1 MQNITFNLVKIS
13 LVLLCMSMFSVVALS
28 QRIITGTVYDDETGE
43 TLIGAT
49 IVDKANTSLGTTT
62 DFDGNFSIN
71 IDENTKVL
79 TVSYVGYNSFEVV
92 ITAASNYTV
101 RLSEG
106 RVLEEVVVIGYGTV
120 KREDVTGS
128 IQTVSSEDF
137 NKGAITSPQQ
147 LLAGKVPGVSITS
160 GGGPD
165 DGAAIR
171 IRGES
176 SLSAS
181 NDPLIV
187 IDGIPVDNGGISGN
201 RNPLNIINPNDIESM
216 TVLKDA
222 SATAIYG
229 SRAAGG
235 VILITTKKG
244 QGHAPLSV
252 TYNGNVSFGNTANRV
267 DVLTPDEYRAVLLE
281 LFPERDTLLGSA
293 NTDWQDE
300 IYRTTV
306 GTDHNVNVSGGVKGL
321 PYRLSVGY
329 TDMKGLLKSDQ
340 FKRYTGSLNLSP
352 SFFDNTLQVNAGIK
366 AMLSD
371 NKFADR
377 GAIGAAL
384 NYDPTRPI
392 YDENSPFLGGYSG
405 WYTPAGVPVGLSPTN
420 PLSLLDRNLRAD
432 NSSVQR
438 YIANASVDYRF
449 PFLKQLRANLNLGY
463 DHSFGEG
470 TTVIPGNNSVAYS
483 YDAVNGGGHY
493 NEYDHK
499 RTNSVL
505 EFYLNYKNDFGDHAV
520 DIMGGYSWQK
530 FYDISNSFR
539 SDAAGTEG
547 NTTIV
552 KDAASELYLLSLFG
566 RANYGYKNFLLTV
579 TLRGDATSRFAPENR
594 WGLFPAVAAGYKLV
608 ENSGKYLNSLKIRA
622 GWGITGQQEIGSRY
636 EYMPRYSLSLENAQY
651 QFGNNFLNTYR
662 PNGYDRNIKWEE
674 TTTYNL
680 GFDFS
685 IINSTLW
692 GSLDLYQRNTKDLL
706 NFISVPAGTN
716 LTNKINT
723 NIGDMLNRGVELGI
737 FAAPIKGDN
746 FRWDIGMN
754 IAYNY
759 NEITKLTST
768 DDPDYIGEPTGGIG
782 GGIGNNIQIHTV
794 GFSPYSFYVYEQAY
808 DENGNIIPGQFV
820 DRNDDGIID
829 DLDKYRLK
837 RAAPLYIL
845 GITSGITFRN
855 FDFSFAG
862 RANFG
867 NYVYNNVAT
876 EYGYTKAM
884 VHPNS
889 FLTNIHSS
897 GVDNGIENQ
906 ADATFSDHFV
916 ENGSFFRMDHITLG
930 YTLENKI
937 GKAIRIYATLQ
948 NAFVITKYSG
958 LDPEVFGGIDGNVY
972 PRPRTLVFGLS
983 ATF

>member
-13 LVLLCMSMFSVVALS
+13 LVLLCMNLFSLVAFS
-28 QRIITGTVYDDETGE
+28 QRTITGTVYDDETGE

-49 IVDKANTSLGTTT
+49 IVDKANASLGATT
-62 DFDGNFSIN
+62 DFDGNFSLRIG
-71 IDENTKVL
+71 ENTRIL
-79 TVSYVGYNSFEVV
+79 TVSYVGYNNYDIVLTS
-92 ITAASNYTV
+92 SNEYII
-101 RLSEG
+101 RLRQG
-106 RVLEEVVVIGYGTV
+106 RVLDEVVVIGYGTV

-147 LLAGKVPGVSITS
+147 LLAGKVPGVSITT

-244 QGHAPLSV
+244 QSYAPLSV
-252 TYNGNVSFGNTANRV
+252 TYNGNVSFGSTANRV
-267 DVLTPDEYRAVLLE
+267 DVLTPEEYRAVLLD
-281 LFPERDTLLGSA
+281 LFPGRDTLLGNA
-293 NTDWQDE
+293 DTDWQDE
-300 IYRTTV
+300 IYRTAV
-306 GTDHNVNVSGGVKGL
+306 GTDHNVNISGGIKGL
-321 PYRLSVGY
+321 PYRMSLGY
-329 TDMKGLLKSDQ
+329 TNMDGLLLNDN
-340 FKRYTGSLNLSP
+340 FKRYTGSINITP

-371 NKFADR
+371 NQFAER

-384 NYDPTRPI
+384 SYDPTRPV
-392 YDENSPFLGGYSG
+392 YDSDSPFLGGYSG
-405 WYTPAGVPVGLSPTN
+405 WYTSAGAPLGLAPMN
-420 PLSLLDRNLRAD
+420 PLSLLDRNLRQD
-432 NSSVQR
+432 NSTVKR
-438 YIANASVDYRF
+438 YIANASIDYRL
-449 PFLKQLRANLNLGY
+449 PFLRQLRANLNLGY
-463 DHSFGEG
+463 DYSYGDG
-470 TTVIPGNNSVAYS
+470 STVIPGNNTVAFS

-493 NEYDHK
+493 NKYDHT

-505 EFYLNYKNDFGDHAV
+505 EFYLNYKNNFGEHNIDV
-520 DIMGGYSWQK
+520 MGGYSWQR
-530 FYDISNSFR
+530 FYDLSNSFR
-539 SDAAGTEG
+539 SDAARTEG
-547 NTTIV
+547 NTIEV

-594 WGLFPAVAAGYKLV
+594 WGLFPAVAAGYKLI
-608 ENSGKYLNSLKIRA
+608 ENNGNYFNNLKMRA

-651 QFGNNFLNTYR
+651 QFGNTFINTYR

-685 IINSTLW
+685 IIKSTLW
-692 GSLDLYQRNTKDLL
+692 GTIDLYQRNTKDLL

-723 NIGDMLNRGVELGI
+723 NIGDMVNRGIELGL
-737 FAAPIKGDN
+737 FAVPVKGN
-746 FRWDIGMN
+746 NLRWDIGMN

-768 DDPDYIGEPTGGIG
+768 DDPEYIGELTGGIG

-794 GFSPYSFYVYEQAY
+794 GYSPYAFYVYEQVY
-808 DENGNIIPGQFV
+808 DENGKIIPGEFV
-820 DRNDDGIID
+820 DRNNDGVID
-829 DLDKYRLK
+829 EKDRYRLK
-837 RAAPLYIL
+837 RAAPLCIL
-845 GITSGITFRN
+845 GITSGITYKN
-855 FDFSFAG
+855 IDFSFAG

-876 EYGYTKAM
+876 EYGYTNSM

-889 FLTNIHSS
+889 FLTNIHRS
-897 GVDNGIENQ
+897 GIDNGIANQ

-916 ENGSFFRMDHITLG
+916 ENASFFRMDHITLG

-937 GKAIRIYATLQ
+937 GKAVRFYSTLQ

-972 PRPRTLVFGLS
+972 PRPRTLVFGVS
-983 ATF
+983 VTF